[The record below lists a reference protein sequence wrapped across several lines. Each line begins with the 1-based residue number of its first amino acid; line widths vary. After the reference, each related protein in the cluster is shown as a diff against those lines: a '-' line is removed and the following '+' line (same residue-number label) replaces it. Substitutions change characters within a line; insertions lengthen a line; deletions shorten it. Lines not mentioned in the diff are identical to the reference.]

1 MQNPVKQLRR
11 NGFISLGIVT
21 VLYILANIAYFAAIP
36 KAQLREAKEIAASLF
51 FTRVF
56 GSGNAVRGLN
66 FLIALS
72 SFGNLIAVMLGSS
85 RMVRE
90 CGRCVLFCC
99 TGNFPF
105 LFTSALLTTITLPP
119 AFTYVPRRPPAIPS
133 RPSP

>member
-1 MQNPVKQLRR
+1 MQNPIKQLRR

-21 VLYILANIAYFAAIP
+21 TLYILANIAYFAAIP

-85 RMVRE
+85 RMIRE
-90 CGRCVLFCC
+90 CGRYVLSSPLLLRSSMFP
-99 TGNFPF
+99 NPSLPSPSPFFPIPF
-105 LFTSALLTTITLPP
+105 LSTAVPP
-119 AFTYVPRRPPAIPS
+119 PLS
-133 RPSP
+133 